1 MIILINES
9 QLKKI
14 IKDIIWT
21 QNFF

>member
-9 QLKKI
+9 QLKLL
-14 IKDIIWT
+14 IKNIIWT